1 MAAEQD
7 GMASPGRRIS
17 LASDTIC
24 AFPTRRASLVSQTF
38 HTSPE
43 GPASHSSQ
51 MSFSIISELTFTPSN
66 GTQPLCLRT
75 EIRGPAGQPPI
86 VTSAPS
92 SASQTPASSF
102 PQFIKLPPEVRNM
115 IWKYSFGG
123 ARVFRLAPCT
133 TWTTMMVDHRPP
145 PSGAACRES
154 RHLFQHCGE
163 FLFGAEGLAIKTL
176 WFRPSEDIL
185 YLDHMLVEY
194 LEHES
199 YYSGCDFTT
208 IENVAINW
216 CGRCDESNLRRLADA
231 LVEFPSCKRMILVM
245 SHGEP
250 PYEDDVEFLHI
261 SDNDQR
267 RVCFYKGERLHW
279 AGLKQ
284 ALEEHWR
291 KDSEEDLE
299 EDLGAD
305 SGGSSEGELQL
316 PPLEAV
322 EVVPRR
328 TASTSA

>member
-1 MAAEQD
+1 
-7 GMASPGRRIS
+7 
-17 LASDTIC
+17 
-24 AFPTRRASLVSQTF
+24 
-38 HTSPE
+38 
-43 GPASHSSQ
+43 
-51 MSFSIISELTFTPSN
+51 
-66 GTQPLCLRT
+66 
-75 EIRGPAGQPPI
+75 
-86 VTSAPS
+86 
-92 SASQTPASSF
+92 
-102 PQFIKLPPEVRNM
+102 
-115 IWKYSFGG
+115 
-123 ARVFRLAPCT
+123 
-133 TWTTMMVDHRPP
+133 
-145 PSGAACRES
+145 
-154 RHLFQHCGE
+154 
-163 FLFGAEGLAIKTL
+163 
-176 WFRPSEDIL
+176 
-185 YLDHMLVEY
+185 MLVEY

-208 IENVAINW
+208 IQNVAINW